1 MNSHEFSGFKGISK
15 ILKAF
20 SIILSVRNF
29 KELPVP
35 AGPDKVLQVPVS
47 KTNLRRGTASS
58 CRQPTATGIVSCCGC
73 IEASDRRETTRGLRR
88 QLHVKPKRMYIY
100 EEFELMFSPQDSM
113 GRCKH
118 VLKWWM
124 KNLKNSSR
132 DQTGLSASFNL
143 FNVSAPQV
151 RVWDILQQ
159 LTFSALILRAD
170 LRSPVATSI
179 QRPTEVAFSS
189 PWLPDFL
196 SLADEGVGDQIGSGD
211 GDVVFCVSDGATNE
225 IRWVYPA

>member
-1 MNSHEFSGFKGISK
+1 MNSHEFSGFKGILK

-118 VLKWWM
+118 VLK
-124 KNLKNSSR
+124 
-132 DQTGLSASFNL
+132 
-143 FNVSAPQV
+143 
-151 RVWDILQQ
+151 
-159 LTFSALILRAD
+159 
-170 LRSPVATSI
+170 
-179 QRPTEVAFSS
+179 
-189 PWLPDFL
+189 
-196 SLADEGVGDQIGSGD
+196 
-211 GDVVFCVSDGATNE
+211 
-225 IRWVYPA
+225 